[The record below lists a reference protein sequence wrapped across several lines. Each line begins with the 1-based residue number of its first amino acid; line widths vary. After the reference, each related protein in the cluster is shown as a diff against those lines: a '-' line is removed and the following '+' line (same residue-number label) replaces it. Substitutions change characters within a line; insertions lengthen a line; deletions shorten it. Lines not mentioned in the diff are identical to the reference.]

1 MYQILLIEDDVQIC
15 EVIKDYFERESEGKL
30 RVLIAYDG
38 ERGLKLFSE
47 TKCDIVLLDIML
59 PDIDGFD
66 ICREMRLESYVPI
79 LFLTGRS
86 TENDI
91 VRGYRLGCDDY
102 IIKPFSMVALY
113 SKCMA
118 VLKRDKGIGRN
129 SEMICGKLSINPFTY
144 VVKNNGTEIKLAPKE
159 FELLCM
165 LMENKNYIV
174 SREKLLVE
182 IWGYDYDGSDRCV
195 DNHIRKL
202 RKHLG
207 DAGRYIK
214 TVTGKGYQ
222 IKESV

>member
-15 EVIKDYFERESEGKL
+15 EVIKDYFERESKGRL
-30 RVLIAYDG
+30 SVLTACDG
-38 ERGLKLFSE
+38 ESGLALFSE
-47 TKCDIVLLDIML
+47 AKCDIVLLDIML

-66 ICREMRLESYVPI
+66 ICREMRLDNCVPI
-79 LFLTGRS
+79 LFLTGRN

-91 VRGYRLGCDDY
+91 ARGYRLGCDDY

-118 VLKRDKGIGRN
+118 MIKRDKGIGKN
-129 SEMICGKLSINPFTY
+129 SEMICGSLSVNPFTY
-144 VVKNNGTEIKLAPKE
+144 VVRSDGVEIKLAPKE
-159 FELLCM
+159 FKLLCM

-182 IWGYDYDGSDRCV
+182 IWGYDYEGSDRCV

-207 DAGRYIK
+207 DAGKYIK